1 MKIIYCLQGLKRT
14 GGIERVTTTKANYWT
29 EQGHEVHIITTD
41 QGDAPLAFQLDERV
55 QHHDIGMDY
64 EQDNR
69 LGRWE
74 RMRALRAKRTIHRDR
89 LSSLLCAIRADI
101 VVSTFF
107 QEAPILPT
115 IQDGSKKILELH
127 SSMYRRVFMY
137 PASARLLRLYGYYR
151 IWQDK
156 RLARQYD
163 RFVVLTH
170 EDRGYWG
177 EIPGIETIPNPL
189 PFTTDTPSECL
200 SPRVLAVGRYEY
212 EKNFSTLIDL
222 WAGIASR
229 HPEWTLEILGDGPL
243 RPQLEA
249 QVHTLGL
256 EGRVLLSRFDTDVQ
270 AHYRSASAITLLSE
284 YEGLPMVLLEAQA
297 MGLPIVAYT
306 CKTGPRDIVTDASDG
321 YLVPAGDASAL
332 AERLEYLI
340 TNPTQR
346 IAFGKAAQ
354 ASAQRFALPTIMHRW
369 TTLFQSLL
377 R

>member
-229 HPEWTLEILGDGPL
+229 HPEWTLEILGNGPL